1 MITTHEQL
9 AEAGTIPV
17 VGLPPDTVVE
27 RMPLADGGVF
37 EVAVVAIPAADP
49 AAHDAVI
56 AELVGRAG
64 SWVTAATPG
73 GDPPL
78 VVPLYGTAVVWS
90 PRRAAALGPAD
101 RLAAMRSALVD
112 FADREAELRD
122 IERTLAAALEH
133 VDRDAAVAFEA
144 DEQALPRR
152 KELAARFT
160 DAVSLRRR
168 LAVLAPV
175 LQRPAPQ
182 PPTLA
187 GQLGERLRDRT
198 RVLERVEHAVEQAD
212 LLERVYTA
220 CGDRVAEFVSSR
232 RHLTLEWVIILLL
245 AAEVVLITID
255 ILAARTSS

>member
-9 AEAGTIPV
+9 ADSGTIPV
-17 VGLPPDTVVE
+17 VGLPPDTAVE
-27 RMPLADGGVF
+27 RMPLAGGGVF
-37 EVAVVAIPAADP
+37 ELALVTIPTVEAAT
-49 AAHDAVI
+49 HDAVI
-56 AELVGRAG
+56 AELVGRAA
-64 SWVTAATPG
+64 SWVSAAAPG

-78 VVPLYGTAVVWS
+78 TVPLYGTHVVWG
-90 PRRAAALGPAD
+90 PRRAAAIGPTD
-101 RLAAMRSALVD
+101 RLAAMRSAIIE

-122 IERTLAAALEH
+122 IEREIAAALPH
-133 VDRDAAVAFEA
+133 VDRDSAVAFEA
-144 DEQALPRR
+144 DDHALSRR
-152 KELAARFT
+152 KELSARFT
-160 DAVSLRRR
+160 AAISLRRR

-198 RVLERVEHAVEQAD
+198 RVVERLEHAAEQAD
-212 LLERVYTA
+212 LLERVYSG

-255 ILAARTSS
+255 LLANHTP